1 MGLTDKFMQVV
12 NGARKL
18 RQSRDPDS
26 YARYERD
33 RDSEAKR
40 ADRERHHQQDAAARA
55 RETEERTHDFQDRYA
70 AQHGEHVEGEL
81 KKPPDSS

>member
-33 RDSEAKR
+33 RHSEAER

-55 RETEERTHDFQDRYA
+55 RETDERTHDFEDRYA
-70 AQHGEHVEGEL
+70 AQHEQHVEGEP